1 MGVYPVADMSVFRM
15 TDVMSDVGTALVPD
29 MVVGPVADMS
39 VFRMTNVMSD
49 VGAALVA
56 DMVVGSVPD
65 MTDAGAGRNSHKG
78 GRCQY
83 GCNSD
88 CSFQHC

>member
-1 MGVYPVADMSVFRM
+1 MGVY
-15 TDVMSDVGTALVPD
+15 
-29 MVVGPVADMS
+29 PVADMS

-49 VGAALVA
+49 VGAALVADMVVGSVA